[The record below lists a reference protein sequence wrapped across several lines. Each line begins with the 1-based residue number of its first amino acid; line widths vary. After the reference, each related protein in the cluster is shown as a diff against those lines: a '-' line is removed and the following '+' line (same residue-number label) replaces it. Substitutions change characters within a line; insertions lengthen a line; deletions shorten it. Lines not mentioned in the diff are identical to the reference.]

1 MFEFDRNSQLNFSS
15 DFYNNSFDPNQVCPK
30 CGIKLIEVEKT
41 GIVGC
46 ANCYKIFENQIKT
59 MIAKRQGTINHLGK
73 VSSKHF
79 SRIRLKEKLS
89 KLEADKE
96 LAIKNENF
104 IVAESLKNQIE
115 KLKGDLQWKIIVL
128 LSFLANLNYLEILLV
143 LIFRLCLTNKK
154 VQKF

>member
-15 DFYNNSFDPNQVCPK
+15 DFYNNSFDQNQVCPK

-115 KLKGDLQWKIIVL
+115 KLKGDLQ
-128 LSFLANLNYLEILLV
+128 
-143 LIFRLCLTNKK
+143 
-154 VQKF
+154 